1 MASRTNSTSD
11 VFYSDDEFSP
21 QLQNLYSPK
30 SNYSLNSQDFN
41 GIITPHRM
49 TQDDEDDYSHIQLPA
64 HRTGSK
70 IPPEPPIRTSSVS
83 SVMSDYSQRS
93 YPMAYEHD
101 RNYNYGNYTLQ
112 YPHNNHHQQS
122 RRKTWSPTGLKL
134 SMSGNYTGRPRNC
147 SSSELL
153 DNNRVRKY
161 SSVIYEDQE
170 RGPPKLAPVSGM
182 LSKVYYINVVG
193 Y

>member
-1 MASRTNSTSD
+1 MNWQ
-11 VFYSDDEFSP
+11 E
-21 QLQNLYSPK
+21 L
-30 SNYSLNSQDFN
+30 N
-41 GIITPHRM
+41 GILTPQRLCGHD
-49 TQDDEDDYSHIQLPA
+49 DDEDSDYSHIQLPV
-64 HRTGSK
+64 HRLGSK

-101 RNYNYGNYTLQ
+101 RNYSYGNYTLQ
-112 YPHNNHHQQS
+112 HHHQHYHQQS

-134 SMSGNYTGRPRNC
+134 SMSGNYTGRSRNC

-153 DNNRVRKY
+153 DNNNRIRKY
-161 SSVIYEDQE
+161 GSVIYEDQE

-182 LSKVYYINVVG
+182 LSKVG
-193 Y
+193 YWLRLPNSCSCRSWYCVSSCLSE